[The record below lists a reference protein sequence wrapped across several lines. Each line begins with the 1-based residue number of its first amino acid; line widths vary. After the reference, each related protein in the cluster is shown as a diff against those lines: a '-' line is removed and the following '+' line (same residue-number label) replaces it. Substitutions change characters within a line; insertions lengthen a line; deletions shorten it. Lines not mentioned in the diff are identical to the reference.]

1 MVSMAVMNQLERQ
14 TFQSPDTLVPEL
26 AMIGWSRFARA
37 SPGHLSAHTH
47 ADSYELCLIV
57 QGTVDWWAGDEVW
70 EVGPGQMYITFPGE
84 THGGIGTI
92 MNPCTLY
99 WAQLRCNKTAA
110 LPGLNR
116 RQTMELKKWLSA
128 LHPRRFTAQ
137 PGVQPMFAQLLHEHV
152 SPSSLSPMLV
162 RALLHQLLVL
172 TLRSHQAQQQ
182 EDVQRRGRYSPK
194 VTRAIELIDADKD
207 CRWKVNGLAQTVGLS
222 AARFRLHF
230 HRQVGM
236 SPREYL
242 LRKKMLATKAL
253 LRQGQSVTR
262 VAMRLGFASSQHL
275 ATRFRH
281 HCGMTPRQYVQSW
294 QTAEKLMDQA

>member
-1 MVSMAVMNQLERQ
+1 MAGMIQPERQ
-14 TFQSPDTLVPEL
+14 TFQTPHTLVPEL
-26 AMIGWSRFARA
+26 AMVGWSRFPRA
-37 SPGHLSAHTH
+37 TPGHLSAHTH

-99 WAQLRCNKTAA
+99 WAQLRSNKAGT

-116 RQTMELKKWLSA
+116 RQTLELQKGLSA
-128 LHPRRFTAQ
+128 LHPRRFNAA
-137 PGVQPMFAQLLHEHV
+137 PGVQTIFAQLLDEHV
-152 SPSSLSPMLV
+152 SPSPLSPMLV
-162 RALLHQLLVL
+162 RSLLHQLLVL
-172 TLRSHQAQQQ
+172 TMRSHQAQQR
-182 EDVQRRGRYSPK
+182 EDVQRRNRYSPK
-194 VTRAIELIDADKD
+194 VARSLELIDADKD
-207 CRWKVNGLAQTVGLS
+207 CRLKVEALAQTVGLS
-222 AARFRLHF
+222 TTRYRLHF
-230 HRQVGM
+230 HREVGM

-242 LRKKMLATKAL
+242 LRKKLLAAKAL

-281 HCGMTPRQYVQSW
+281 DCGMTPRQYVQSW
-294 QTAEKLMDQA
+294 QTEAKLKD